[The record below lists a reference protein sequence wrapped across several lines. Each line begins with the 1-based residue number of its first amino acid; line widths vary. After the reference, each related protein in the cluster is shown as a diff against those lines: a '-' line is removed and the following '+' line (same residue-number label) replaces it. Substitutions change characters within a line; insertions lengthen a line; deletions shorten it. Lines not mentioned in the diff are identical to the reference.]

1 MEITAE
7 LSIMED
13 FALINIGILLLNG
26 ADGNNCRTLNRGR
39 FYFNKYWNFT
49 FKWCG
54 WRDSNSHASR
64 H

>member
-26 ADGNNCRTLNRGR
+26 ADGETRTLTPRGTR
-39 FYFNKYWNFT
+39 T
-49 FKWCG
+49 
-54 WRDSNSHASR
+54 
-64 H
+64 

>member
-39 FYFNKYWNFT
+39 FYFNKYWEFY
-49 FKWCG
+49 F
-54 WRDSNSHASR
+54 
-64 H
+64 

>member
-26 ADGNNCRTLNRGR
+26 ADGNNCRTLNYG
-39 FYFNKYWNFT
+39 KLLL
-49 FKWCG
+49 
-54 WRDSNSHASR
+54 
-64 H
+64 